1 MRKPHLLYI
10 AFFYPPS
17 RASGVYRALATSR
30 AFQDAGWDVTVV
42 TTTSR
47 FFEEEIGSTD
57 NSLLEL
63 IPEGIEVER
72 VPFTFRPSDT
82 TTDLRE
88 MGWFQGN
95 FPQLHKFMRDRTK
108 SARSAADIMR
118 GKSPHSFPM
127 TDRYLTWIEPVV
139 KAGSSINRRK
149 KIDHVLA
156 TGNPYSAFEA
166 ARVIGALTGTPYTI
180 DYRDP
185 WSFDL
190 RTGGP
195 AKLDLQ
201 TRNAEA
207 RIVDEAAACT
217 HVNQPIADAYKD
229 LYPGSA
235 DKQRVVMNGYDT
247 ESINAT
253 VHAYSGGGPLEFGML
268 GTVTDLW
275 PLGPLFEAWAEV
287 REDLPA
293 GSKLRMAGH
302 LGYFAWSEEGI
313 LNTLPDEDAGFFYEG
328 PVQKASV
335 ADFYGSLDVVV
346 VPLFGGP
353 MVTSGK
359 VFEAAALGIPVV
371 CIQEE
376 NGGARE
382 VLRGHPYAFGA
393 AADTG
398 QIREAL
404 AGAARRALALKL
416 EDIESARE
424 LMSHHERQ
432 RTMQKLV
439 DIVTE
444 HTPGADQ
451 E

>member
-30 AFQDAGWDVTVV
+30 AFKDAGWDVTVI
-42 TTTSR
+42 TTTPR

-57 NSLLEL
+57 DSLLDL
-63 IPEGIEVER
+63 IPEEVEVER
-72 VPFTFRPSDT
+72 VAFTFRPSDT

-95 FPQLHKFMRDRTK
+95 FPQLHRFMRDRTG
-108 SARSAADIMR
+108 SARSAADILR
-118 GKSPHSFPM
+118 GKSPLSFPM

-139 KAGSSINRRK
+139 KAGTSINGRK
-149 KIDHVLA
+149 RIDHVLA

-166 ARVIGALTGTPYTI
+166 ARVIGALVGTPYTI

-190 RTGGP
+190 RTGGR
-195 AKLDLQ
+195 AKLDQQ
-201 TRNAEA
+201 TQSAEA
-207 RIVDEAAACT
+207 RIVDEAATCI
-217 HVNQPIADAYKD
+217 HVNQHIANAYKD
-229 LYPGSA
+229 LYPDSA

-247 ESINAT
+247 DSVNET
-253 VHAYSGGGPLEFGML
+253 GRPYSGGPLHFGML

-287 REDLPA
+287 RGDLPE

-302 LGYFAWSEEGI
+302 LGYFAWSEEG
-313 LNTLPDEDAGFFYEG
+313 LLHSLPDENAGFFYEG
-328 PVQKASV
+328 PVEKARV
-335 ADFYGSLDVVV
+335 AEFYGSLDVVV

-359 VFEAAALGIPVV
+359 IFEAASLGIPVV
-371 CIQEE
+371 CIQDRD
-376 NGGARE
+376 GGARQIL
-382 VLRGHPYAFGA
+382 VDHPYAYGA
-393 AADTG
+393 EADTADVA
-398 QIREAL
+398 RSL
-404 AGAARRALALKL
+404 LRAAKTAMKL
-416 EDIESARE
+416 SSEDIQKTRD
-424 LMSHHERQ
+424 LMAHYDRRS
-432 RTMQKLV
+432 TMEKMVAIISEATV
-439 DIVTE
+439 D
-444 HTPGADQ
+444 HWS
-451 E
+451 